1 MIEHHQEQTSRTRRT
16 SDRAGTVLSEETIE
30 ALAAMLRVLAD
41 PTRIRLLEVLNAR
54 GQATV
59 SALSDC
65 LPLTQQGVSHQLGI
79 LRRAGIVRRR
89 REGVW
94 VNYELCD
101 WTGWWLVEQL
111 AGGLADADS

>member
-1 MIEHHQEQTSRTRRT
+1 MIEPRQEQSSRAHRT
-16 SDRAGTVLSEETIE
+16 SNRAGRALSEEMIE
-30 ALAAMLRVLAD
+30 ALAATLRVLAD
-41 PTRIRLLEVLNAR
+41 PTRIRLLDVLNAR

-59 SALSDC
+59 SALSAC

>member
-1 MIEHHQEQTSRTRRT
+1 MIERRHEQSSGAPRI
-16 SDRAGTVLSEETIE
+16 SDRAGPAFSEEMIE
-30 ALAAMLRVLAD
+30 TLATTLRVLAD
-41 PTRIRLLEVLNAR
+41 PTRIRLLEVLNSR

>member
-1 MIEHHQEQTSRTRRT
+1 MIERHQEQGSGARRT
-16 SDRAGTVLSEETIE
+16 SDRAGTALSEEMIE
-30 ALAAMLRVLAD
+30 ALAATLRVLAD
-41 PTRIRLLEVLNAR
+41 PTRIRLLEVLNSR

-59 SALSDC
+59 SALSAC

>member
-1 MIEHHQEQTSRTRRT
+1 MIERRQEQRSGARRI
-16 SDRAGTVLSEETIE
+16 SDRAGTALSEETIE
-30 ALAAMLRVLAD
+30 ALAATLRVLAD

-59 SALSDC
+59 SALSAC

-94 VNYELCD
+94 VHYELCD

-111 AGGLADADS
+111 AGGLADPDS

>member
-1 MIEHHQEQTSRTRRT
+1 MIKRLQEQSSAVPRT
-16 SDRAGTVLSEETIE
+16 SDRAGTALSEETIE
-30 ALAAMLRVLAD
+30 ALAATLRVLAD
-41 PTRIRLLEVLNAR
+41 PTRIRLLEVLNTR

-59 SALSDC
+59 SALSAC

-79 LRRAGIVRRR
+79 LRRAGIVRRS

-111 AGGLADADS
+111 ADGLANADS